1 MRSMRGSVAVGCIQL
16 LTIKRGGGIRK
27 ARAAER
33 EADSRGRRRPF
44 APATGAAGPPPKPP
58 PTRVTL
64 TSRARGNDA
73 ERRANRAHKRETRP
87 PNGDM
92 RLRVDTSDRGLTLIT
107 LNQGLTEQEFE
118 GRERRVLL
126 LGAPRLDRV
135 DACTH
140 AGAIGRQRGHWHVL
154 DARQLRV
161 HVGCG

>member
-16 LTIKRGGGIRK
+16 LTIKRGGGFEK
-27 ARAAER
+27 L
-33 EADSRGRRRPF
+33 GRRNARPTREGGAPF
-44 APATGAAGPPPKPP
+44 APATGRPARPPNP
-58 PTRVTL
+58 RRHG
-64 TSRARGNDA
+64 SRSRLEHGGTMRNDA
-73 ERRANRAHKRETRP
+73 RTAHKRETRP